1 MYFQTTSPYNVTSV
15 IAFNW
20 LTISNYSVAHVT
32 WIWGDCLD
40 DLGPEAH
47 FIGKCVVSEK
57 RWPLYEPHVCWMP
70 VWYLESYS
78 TLLHLHFIIC
88 KMGVSEQC
96 LGYQLL
102 CNKPPQTQWLTWLTN
117 TSVPCCSLASVCL
130 HVVSHPPVP
139 LLEPCISHSGF
150 LGLVF
155 FYMTAD
161 FQEEGSRRCQAS

>member
-47 FIGKCVVSEK
+47 FIGKCVGSEK

-88 KMGVSEQC
+88 KMRVSEQC

-102 CNKPPQTQWLTWLTN
+102 CNKPPKRSDWLGSLTHLCLVAPWPL
-117 TSVPCCSLASVCL
+117 SVSMWCLILQCLSLNLAFL
-130 HVVSHPPVP
+130 TVVSW
-139 LLEPCISHSGF
+139 
-150 LGLVF
+150 
-155 FYMTAD
+155 D
-161 FQEEGSRRCQAS
+161 